1 MENNKDIITLDQSK
15 FVNLLNKFGLAGSIN
30 TSISEAEKDEKY
42 SFKNKEGKKVSFVLP
57 KSKISEFAK
66 EITDYTKSL
75 GEEIHEIKNWY
86 INAHNFIVK
95 ELGNDAPFFLMLLGI
110 TSKSRSVSMNLT
122 IAKALYYKIKQD
134 LANNKERVEQFVND
148 DTLKFG
154 TTTRAEDTGYD
165 DLSFIKMTREA
176 SGLLTDMK
184 NFRKALKLYLSKNQN
199 LTFNDAIAWMKQ
211 YFNVQNVL
219 KGKGKILG
227 DEAIQSHKLYNY
239 TMNLLDPMNEQT
251 PDYHHV
257 VVDRHMVKY
266 FVPDAADTSKSDVIL
281 GKVFSNT
288 QGLYYA
294 LVKMIHDI
302 TKEVKKEFPE
312 LNANQVQSLS
322 WFLARQKYSEK
333 YADNATGGTYEREF
347 KKLEQMLNTEKN
359 IVNQLNKNLSFGE
372 MISKVGKD
380 FNKQMLQ
387 KQAMQQV
394 ATDTE
399 EDMPF

>member
-1 MENNKDIITLDQSK
+1 MENNKDIITLDQNK
-15 FVNLLNKFGLAGSIN
+15 FTKLLNKFGLAGSIDTN
-30 TSISEAEKDEKY
+30 ISEAVKDEKY
-42 SFKNKEGKKVSFVLP
+42 SFTNKEGKKVSFVLP
-57 KSKISEFAK
+57 KSKINEFAK
-66 EITDYTKSL
+66 EIIDYTKSL

-86 INAHNFIVK
+86 VNAHNFIVK

-110 TSKSRSVSMNLT
+110 TSKSRSVAMNLT

-134 LANNKERVEQFVND
+134 LANNRERVEQFVND
-148 DTLKFG
+148 ENLKFG

-176 SGLLTDMK
+176 NGLLTDMK
-184 NFRKALKLYLSKNQN
+184 NVRKALKLYLSKNQN
-199 LTFNDAIAWMKQ
+199 LSFDDAIAWMKQ
-211 YFNVQNVL
+211 YFNVQNIL
-219 KGKGKILG
+219 KGKGKALG

-257 VVDRHMVKY
+257 VVDRHMIKY
-266 FVPDAADTSKSDVIL
+266 FIPDAADTSKSDVIL

-302 TKEVKKEFPE
+302 TIEIKKEFPE

-333 YADNATGGTYEREF
+333 YADNETGGTYEREF
-347 KKLEQMLNTEKN
+347 KKLEQMLNTEGN
-359 IVNQLNKNLSFGE
+359 IIKQLNSKLSFND
-372 MISKVGKD
+372 MLAKVGKD

-387 KQAMQQV
+387 KQATQS
-394 ATDTE
+394 ATSDLS
-399 EDMPF
+399 DVPF